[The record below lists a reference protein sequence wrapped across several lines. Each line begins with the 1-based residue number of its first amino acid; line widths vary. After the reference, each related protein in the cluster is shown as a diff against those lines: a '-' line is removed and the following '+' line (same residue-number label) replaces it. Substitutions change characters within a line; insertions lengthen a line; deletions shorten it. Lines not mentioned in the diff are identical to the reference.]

1 MAFSLDQYINGK
13 KKKEEQP
20 GQGYFQFGQQP
31 KAATT
36 PSATPKASTPTGS
49 PAGGG
54 GGFSLDG
61 YILEKG
67 IRSGQLQQQDND
79 FNSWLGDVQRF
90 SQRVSGDYTKRQG
103 TYQAPDT
110 FRAYQEKT
118 GSEISELLK
127 RAYAAQNYYTQYGK
141 TYDEVHG
148 AGSTAKLLE
157 GVAQNIDY
165 LENVRK
171 GIRDEGR
178 WWEQFQSQDDF
189 DTYQRYK
196 GYEEIP
202 QAADFGEKSQYKS
215 TRKSDEEINAARGP
229 LAFLVPQLD
238 LLDFEDISYDYIN
251 KNPEAMERQGYSD
264 ADSGL
269 AFAGL
274 DNSERLE
281 MTDEEI
287 AVFNY
292 IYATRSPEAAYQYI
306 ADLTADLNFRQRQ
319 SSEEEWG
326 KYASEHPVGSSVFS
340 VLASPMKGISYLG
353 QAVDYLDDGKID
365 QNAGYNKFSYVPSAI
380 RGQVSQ
386 DVEKYWVDRGHEFG
400 GKTASFLYQTG
411 MSMGDFL
418 LNTGIT
424 GGNQALTLAIM
435 GTGAAAD
442 GTIAAKDRGLTD
454 NQAFALGTIAGLA
467 EVVTE
472 KVSLEALLKPDW
484 EKGVLNYI
492 IKNAVAEGSEEV
504 ASDAINLVAD
514 VMISKDKSEWA
525 QSIQAYMEEGCSE
538 AEATGK
544 AVFDQA
550 LAMGVDFLGGALS
563 GGIMSGVAGAGH
575 VMTNYQSGRQFSGM
589 DLSAE
594 DIQAFIDEGLA
605 SDPSTQAYKLAT
617 EAQQKLAAGGTLTAY
632 ELGNLY
638 QANVRAIGMEE
649 DGASLLEQAAQ
660 EIAEGK
666 RMTNREA
673 TAILDSPSA
682 LRTLAEEAGLSIS
695 EDMSKSQQREAVRSA
710 VTSLA
715 RPSADVAA
723 HQAVNITS
731 DTEMPATATET
742 AKEQMNVQDRPKT
755 TMEQAWSNKRL
766 EDALDT
772 LGEQGKVQGKA
783 LFDSATQDPVAYYG
797 GFSAYYEAGVS
808 GMDMG
813 KVQSRY
819 ASTLNDAQRQAAYL
833 AGQVDAAASL
843 RAEQERV
850 ATATVYGKEA
860 GFIQSDVSAS
870 LPKSTVSYFND
881 LGRATGVKIQM
892 APATGSGG
900 ANGWYANGIV
910 SIAMDAEDPGMVVAT
925 HEITHRMQEL
935 APKEYR
941 AYRDYAMKLMDS
953 KSGLHA
959 TVESYKARYAE
970 AGQNL
975 TTEQAM
981 DEIAADFTADLLRD
995 VEGFK
1000 ELAKTDRSAARKLL
1014 DAVRDFIRKVK
1025 DFFRGNKAAQDSAA
1039 SQAYG
1044 VSMSELEEAARLWGD
1059 ALKASKKAASRKGS
1073 VVGTEGGYAE
1083 VDGKF
1088 SLKGVVEE
1096 SEDLIALHN
1105 LTEDKLLKSLAL
1117 GGFPMPSIAVT
1128 KTTIP
1133 HVNFGDITLVM
1144 DKSTIDPEFDRRNM
1158 VYSADAWTPTF
1169 PATEYEV
1176 NEKVAARLRSKYYEL
1191 FRAHGRDAV
1200 DALYPWG
1207 NYAEDQLN
1215 REGGEASAISKL
1227 MDDTG
1232 MMKVYLLDKGMQVPD
1247 PVVTEIVERMSDG
1260 DIAMYDHMI
1269 SELGEDFIRE
1279 AGGEGGNMPPVLK
1292 KDWYE
1297 QHGGAVEAA
1306 YRSFLEQSGFSDEQI
1321 ENAMDARTR
1330 KDNVVLVKNASR
1342 YLKIGPEKRSTST
1355 DVKATADAI
1364 RMAVNQE
1371 EYHAWLR
1378 ELFGGLEKS
1387 SGIYNGK
1394 ERYTPSGDLRSF
1406 KALHIPVTLDNI
1418 TKAMVAEGDG
1428 DNRNVSGFYGVKSLR
1443 ASTAERFS
1451 SIENMHEL
1459 EGRLKNLTEEESS
1472 QITDALQER
1481 LYALMD
1487 KIYNSKSHS
1496 QYSNQLM
1503 DMDAIGNILLDAAR
1517 AKKITIDSIIKEF
1530 SGSGYKI
1537 STDLAADLRDLLFDI
1552 SQMPVNLFEA
1562 KPERSVHF
1570 DEVLAAV
1577 IPDTSSDE
1585 LRSRLAEAGVKTME
1599 YAAGDDAARLEKVNS
1614 VEGARFS
1621 LKRSRSI
1628 QDDLAALKRQN
1639 EDLRERLS
1647 EYRGIAQE
1655 AKRQKGRADYWQ
1667 GQTRRTKQATTD
1679 AKAVKS
1685 AAQALIHNTYSTV
1698 ALQDVQGDLQSLY
1711 DYIAGGEEITGDE
1724 VWRRARDIAETLV
1737 WNAEAVDTEYDDLLS
1752 YLRTVKLNIGKD
1764 MNGIPDF
1771 DYFRK
1776 HYFGK
1781 LHIGTKGTNI
1791 DSVYKELSDMWPGF
1805 FNEEEITHPTDQL
1818 LRIVEVFDQL
1828 TDSRA
1833 SNPHSGDMEAAID
1846 GTANEIIEQFFDL
1859 PQTKATMAD
1868 RWAEKVDA
1876 AKANGRKQVQKVREQ
1891 KNAQI
1896 EALRKENRQRVHDAI
1911 ERERAAASRRL
1922 EAMKEKYA
1930 AKDQKGRERR
1940 SSAELRR
1947 KIAKHSKALSE
1958 KLLHPTDKKHVPEEL
1973 RGAVAAML
1981 DAINQESQYTVDP
1994 ETGKRSKSQ
2003 DGDPTKRTEAFRA
2016 LREQY
2021 EAIAK
2026 GRTDFTGVLDPD
2038 LLDNLAEVIS
2048 MRDVRLADMTT
2059 AQLATVWQV
2068 VRAVE
2073 HSVST
2078 TNKLLG
2084 QSRFEGVMELAEG
2097 IRSSS
2102 ASKRTKGNWRGPVG
2116 WADRLLNLD
2125 MMNPLTFFHQ
2135 FGEGGDA
2142 LYHELQEARDHK
2154 TRILA
2159 ETTDQVQ
2166 RVIGKT
2172 DINKLRGETHTFQ
2185 VTGGEITLTTAQIMS
2200 LYELSK
2206 REQAQ
2211 EHIYKGGLR
2220 ASPIETGVDRSKS
2233 AKENVAAVLGKMDA
2247 PAAGVRVSLDDVAN
2261 ILSTLTDEQ
2270 VKIADGLQNI
2280 MQGYLAQEGNR
2291 ESMKV
2296 YGYEKFGEANYF
2308 PISSDPHQVQD
2319 KIGDVLEGGQKR
2331 PRSVAEWGSAKATTQ
2346 KANNGLLLGDIF
2358 DVFAQHAV
2366 DMATYASH
2374 LGAME
2379 DLNRVRNFTFRNAE
2393 GERIGTMGDIIQR
2406 VTGQG
2411 GGAYLNKLLQ
2421 DVSAGTAKSSVTGLG
2436 KLTANYKAASVGAN
2450 IRVALQQPTSYL
2462 RAAAV
2467 IDAKYLADPRV
2478 FKKGGWAK
2486 ALKYAPIAVWKDWG
2500 NFEINQGRQLQNI
2513 MFNTD
2518 SKLERARNAAMWLAG
2533 EMDSVTWGRIWN
2545 ACELE
2550 MLDARPDLARG
2561 SAEFNEAVAQRF
2573 TDIID
2578 QTQVVDNVLGR
2589 SQVMRSSDGLAKMAT
2604 SYMGEPTQS
2613 YNLVYRALRDISQEQ
2628 DNSRRTAARKVL
2640 GRAIVALTASQFVNA
2655 IAQALW
2661 DAVRDDDD
2669 RDKKYLERVLGHI
2682 PENFAENVN
2691 PVGMVPYIKDVF
2703 SVLQG
2708 YDVKR
2713 MDMEAITSFIS
2724 ACQNM
2729 SKAINGEGRYT
2740 LAGAGA
2746 NLLAETARIFGLP
2759 AATVKRDMVA
2769 VARTI
2774 GVETGDWYFQYQLEK
2789 ALNSVGYSGN
2799 RGEFYDIAWGALK
2812 DGEMDVYQAI
2822 AQDLMA
2828 QGVKAS
2834 TIESAMRE
2842 RMKKA
2847 QEGDPSFSLG
2857 QEASD
2862 LIGSRV
2868 KYGADKEAEKG
2879 GFTAADL
2886 SPSEYQ
2892 RFNSQRAA
2900 SYREVVNELEG
2911 FPTFGSLDGEVKDKA
2926 ISAADTLTEKLALEA
2941 ASGGAY
2947 TADTKWMLWA
2957 SGGENAGVSEAEA
2970 ILFKVAYDMTSGD
2983 VDEDGKTISGS
2994 KKENVLETATEMM
3007 PWLTDEELE
3016 YLMGNFWKG

>member
-1 MAFSLDQYINGK
+1 MGFSLDDYINSK
-13 KKKEEQP
+13 KKKGEQA
-20 GQGYFQFGQQP
+20 GQKPNYFQFGQQP
-31 KAATT
+31 KAATS
-36 PSATPKASTPTGS
+36 PSVHPKATTPTGS

-54 GGFSLDG
+54 NGFSLDDF
-61 YILEKG
+61 IITKG
-67 IRSGQLQQQDND
+67 IRTGQLQQQDND
-79 FNSWLGDVQRF
+79 FNSWMEDVQSF
-90 SQRVSGDYTKRQG
+90 SKRMSGDFTRRQG

-110 FRAYQEKT
+110 FRAYQGKT
-118 GSEISELLK
+118 GSEISDLLK

-141 TYDEVHG
+141 TYDEVYG

-189 DTYQRYK
+189 NTYQRYK
-196 GYEEIP
+196 GYAEIP
-202 QAADFGEKSQYKS
+202 QAADFAEKSKYRS
-215 TRKSDEEINAARGP
+215 TRKSEEEIEASKGP
-229 LAFLVPQLD
+229 LSFLVPETG
-238 LLDFEDISYDYIN
+238 LLEYGDSAYDYIN
-251 KNPEAMERQGYSD
+251 KDPDAVAARSNSD
-264 ADSGL
+264 AWSGL
-269 AFAGL
+269 SAAGL
-274 DNSERLE
+274 DDSERLE

-292 IYATRSPEAAYQYI
+292 IYATQSPEAAYQYI
-306 ADLTADLNFRQRQ
+306 SDLTSQLNFRQRQ
-319 SSEEEWG
+319 AAEAEWG
-326 KYASEHPVGSSVFS
+326 QYASEHPVGSSVFS
-340 VLASPMKGISYLG
+340 VLTSPMKGISYLG
-353 QAVDYLDDGKID
+353 QAADYLEDGEID
-365 QNAGYNKFSYVPSAI
+365 QNAGYNKFSYIPSAI
-380 RGQVSQ
+380 RGQVAQ
-386 DVEKYWVDRGHEFG
+386 DIEKQVEGFW
-400 GKTASFLYQTG
+400 GKAGSFAYQTG

-442 GTIAAKDRGLTD
+442 GTISAKDRGLTD

-514 VMISKDKSEWA
+514 VLISKDKSEWA
-525 QSIQAYMEEGCSE
+525 QSIQAYMAEGYSE
-538 AEATGK
+538 AEATGL
-544 AVFDQA
+544 AVKDQA
-550 LAMGVDFLGGALS
+550 LSMGVDFLGGALS
-563 GGIMSGVAGAGH
+563 GGIMSGVAGVGH
-575 VMTNYQSGRQFSGM
+575 VMTNYQSGRQFNAM
-589 DLSAE
+589 DLSTE

-638 QANVRAIGMEE
+638 QANVRAISMED
-649 DGASLLEQAAQ
+649 DGAALLEHAAQ
-660 EIAEGK
+660 EIAQGK

-673 TAILDSPSA
+673 KAILDSPSA
-682 LRTLAEEAGLSIS
+682 LRTLTEEAGLSIS

-710 VTSLA
+710 VYALA
-715 RPSADVAA
+715 RPAGGVEATRAA
-723 HQAVNITS
+723 NY
-731 DTEMPATATET
+731 TEET
-742 AKEQMNVQDRPKT
+742 ALPKNAQETVQEQRRTQPVSRTPV
-755 TMEQAWSNKRL
+755 EQVWSSKRL
-766 EDALDT
+766 EAALDT
-772 LGEQGKVQGKA
+772 LGEQGKAQGKA
-783 LFDSATQDPVAYYG
+783 FFNGTSQDPMAYYG
-797 GFSAYYEAGVS
+797 GFAAYYEAGVS
-808 GMDMG
+808 GIDMS
-813 KVQSRY
+813 KVQSQY
-819 ASTLNDAQRQAAYL
+819 AGELNDAQRQAAYL
-833 AGQVDAAASL
+833 AGQMDAAASL
-843 RAEQERV
+843 RAEQGRV
-850 ATATVYGKEA
+850 PSATVYGDDA
-860 GFIQSDVSAS
+860 GFIQGGVSTS
-870 LPKSTVSYFND
+870 LPKSTISYFND
-881 LGRATGVKIQM
+881 LGRAVGVKIQM

-910 SIAMDAEDPGMVVAT
+910 NIAADAEDPGMVVAT

-935 APKEYR
+935 APEEYR
-941 AYRDYAMKLMDS
+941 AYRDYAMELLDR
-953 KSGLHA
+953 KSGLHS
-959 TVESYKARYAE
+959 TVEAYKARYAE

-1000 ELAKTDRSAARKLL
+1000 DLAKADRSVARKLL
-1014 DAVRDFIRKVK
+1014 DAVRDFISKVK
-1025 DFFRGNKAAQDSAA
+1025 DFFKGNKAAQDSAA
-1039 SQAYG
+1039 TQAYG
-1044 VSMSELEEAARLWGD
+1044 VSMNELEEAARLWGE
-1059 ALKASKKAASRKGS
+1059 ALKASSSAVSGKGS
-1073 VVGTEGGYAE
+1073 VVGTEGGYAK

-1096 SEDLIALHN
+1096 SDALIALHN

-1128 KTTIP
+1128 KTSIP
-1133 HVNFGDITLVM
+1133 HTNFGDITLVM
-1144 DKSTIDPEFDRRNM
+1144 DKAAIDPEFDRRNM

-1176 NEKVAARLRSKYYEL
+1176 NEKVAGKLRSKYYEL
-1191 FRAHGRDAV
+1191 FRAYGRDAV

-1215 REGGEASAISKL
+1215 REGGEQAVISKL
-1227 MDDTG
+1227 QDNTD

-1247 PVVTEIVERMSDG
+1247 PVVTETVERMSDG
-1260 DIAMYDHMI
+1260 DIAMYDYMI

-1279 AGGEGGNMPPVLK
+1279 AGGEGGNMPPVIR

-1297 QHGGAVEAA
+1297 QHGGTVEAA
-1306 YRSFLEQSGFSDEQI
+1306 YRSFLEHSGFSDEQI
-1321 ENAMDARTR
+1321 ENAMDSRTR
-1330 KDNVVLVKNASR
+1330 KDNVVLVQNASR
-1342 YLKIGPEKRSTST
+1342 YLKNGPEKRSTST
-1355 DVKATADAI
+1355 DTKATADAI
-1364 RMAVNQE
+1364 RSAVNQDD
-1371 EYHAWLR
+1371 YHAWLQD
-1378 ELFGGLEKS
+1378 LFGGIEKS

-1406 KALHIPVTLDNI
+1406 KSLHLPVTLDNI
-1418 TKAMVAEGDG
+1418 TKAMVAEGKG

-1443 ASTAERFS
+1443 ASIAERFS

-1459 EGRLKNLTEEESS
+1459 EGRLKNLTEEESD

-1481 LYALMD
+1481 LYSLMD
-1487 KIYNSKSHS
+1487 KVYNSKPHS
-1496 QYSNQLM
+1496 QYSNQFM
-1503 DMDAIGNILLDAAR
+1503 DMDAIGNILMEAAR

-1537 STDLAADLRDLLFDI
+1537 STDLAAGLRDLFFDI

-1577 IPDTSSDE
+1577 IPDTSSNE
-1585 LRSRLAEAGVKTME
+1585 LRSKLAEAGVKTLE
-1599 YAAGDDAARLEKVNS
+1599 YAAGDDAARLEQVNS
-1614 VEGARFS
+1614 VDEAKFS

-1628 QDDLAALKRQN
+1628 QDDLAAVKKQN
-1639 EDLRERLS
+1639 EELRERLS
-1647 EYRGIAQE
+1647 EYRGIALE

-1679 AKAVKS
+1679 AKAVKA
-1685 AAQALIHNTYSTV
+1685 AAQSLIHDTYAKV
-1698 ALQDVQGDLQSLY
+1698 ALQDIQGDLQSLY
-1711 DYIAGGEEITGDE
+1711 DYIAGGDETTGDE

-1737 WNAEAVDTEYDDLLS
+1737 LNAETADTEYDDLIS
-1752 YLRTVKLNIGKD
+1752 HLRTTKLNIGKD
-1764 MNGIPDF
+1764 MNDIQDF

-1781 LHIGTKGTNI
+1781 LQIGTKGTNI
-1791 DSVYKELSDMWPGF
+1791 DSVYQELSSMWPGF
-1805 FNEEEITHPTDQL
+1805 FNEDITHPSDQL
-1818 LRIVEVFDQL
+1818 LRIVEVYDQL
-1828 TDSRA
+1828 TGSRV
-1833 SNPHSGDMEAAID
+1833 SNPYSSYMEEAIN

-1868 RWAEKVDA
+1868 RWAAKVDA
-1876 AKANGRKQVQKVREQ
+1876 AKANGRQQVQKVREQ

-1896 EALRKENRQRVHDAI
+1896 EALRKENRQRVQRAI
-1911 ERERAAASRRL
+1911 ENERAAAARRL
-1922 EAMKEKYA
+1922 EAVKDRYA

-1940 SSAELRR
+1940 SAAELRR
-1947 KIAKHSKALSE
+1947 KITKHSKTLSD
-1958 KLLHPTDKKHVPEEL
+1958 KLLHSTDKKHIPEEL

-1981 DAINQESQYTVDP
+1981 EAINQESQYTVDP
-1994 ETGKRSKSQ
+1994 ETGKRSKNQ
-2003 DGDPTKRTEAFRA
+2003 NGYPTKRTEAFRA

-2021 EAIAK
+2021 EAISK

-2038 LLDNLAEVIS
+2038 LLDNLAEVIA
-2048 MRDVRLADMTT
+2048 MKDVRLADMTS
-2059 AQLATVWQV
+2059 AQLSTVWQV

-2073 HSVST
+2073 QSVST
-2078 TNKLLG
+2078 VNKLLG
-2084 QSRFEGVMELAEG
+2084 RSRFEGVTELAEG

-2102 ASKRTKGNWRGPVG
+2102 ASRRTKGNWRGPVG

-2142 LYHELQEARDHK
+2142 LYHELQAARDQK

-2159 ETTDQVQ
+2159 ETVDRVQ
-2166 RVIGKT
+2166 RIIEKA
-2172 DINKLRGETHTFQ
+2172 DINKLREETHTFQ
-2185 VTGGEITLTTAQIMS
+2185 VNGGEITLTTAQIMS

-2220 ASPIETGVDRSKS
+2220 ASPIDTGVDRGKS
-2233 AKENVAAVLGKMDA
+2233 AAENVAAALGKVEA

-2261 ILSTLTDEQ
+2261 ILATLTDEQ
-2270 VKIADGLQNI
+2270 VKIAEGLQGI

-2296 YGYEKFGEANYF
+2296 YGYEKFNEDNYF

-2319 KIGDVLEGGQKR
+2319 KIGDVLESGQKR
-2331 PRSVAEWGSAKATTQ
+2331 PRSIAEWGSAKATVER
-2346 KANNGLLLGDIF
+2346 ASNGLLLGDIF

-2374 LGAME
+2374 LGTME
-2379 DLNRVRNFTFRNAE
+2379 DLNRVRNFTFRDGE
-2393 GERIGTMGDIIQR
+2393 GTRIGTMGDIIQR
-2406 VTGQG
+2406 VAGQG

-2478 FKKGGWAK
+2478 FKKGGWEK
-2486 ALKYAPIAVWKDWG
+2486 ALRYAPIAVWKDWG
-2500 NFEINQGRQLQNI
+2500 NFEINQGRQIQNI

-2518 SKLERARNAAMWLAG
+2518 SRLERVRNAAMWLAG

-2550 MLDARPDLARG
+2550 TMDTRPDLARG

-2578 QTQVVDNVLGR
+2578 KTQVVDNVLGR

-2628 DNSRRTAARKVL
+2628 DNAKRTAARKVL
-2640 GRAIVALTASQFVNA
+2640 GRAVIALAASQFVNA

-2669 RDKKYLERVLGHI
+2669 RDKKYWERVLGHI
-2682 PENFAENVN
+2682 PGNFVDNVN
-2691 PVGMVPYIKDVF
+2691 PTGMVPYIKDVV

-2746 NLLAETARIFGLP
+2746 NLVAETARIFGLP
-2759 AATVKRDMVA
+2759 AATVKRDFVA
-2769 VARTI
+2769 VARTV

-2799 RGEFYDIAWGALK
+2799 RGEFYDIAWGALR
-2812 DGEMDVYQAI
+2812 DGDMDVYQAI
-2822 AQDLMA
+2822 TQDLMA

-2842 RMKKA
+2842 RLKKA
-2847 QEGDPSFSLG
+2847 QEEDPSFTIG
-2857 QEASD
+2857 QQARD
-2862 LIGSRV
+2862 LIGSRDS
-2868 KYGADKEAEKG
+2868 YDTKEKEDDGG

-2886 SPSEYQ
+2886 SPADYQ
-2892 RFNSQRAA
+2892 RFNARRAE
-2900 SYREVVNELEG
+2900 SYRQVVNELEG
-2911 FPTFGSLDGEVKDKA
+2911 FSTFKGLDGEAKDKA
-2926 ISAADTLTEKLALEA
+2926 LAAADTLTEKLALEA
-2941 ASGGAY
+2941 ASDGEY
-2947 TADTKWMLWA
+2947 TVDTKWMLWA
-2957 SGGENAGVSEAEA
+2957 SGGEESGVSEAEA

-2983 VDEDGKTISGS
+2983 VGEDGKTISGS
-2994 KKENVLETATEMM
+2994 KKENVLEAATDMM
-3007 PWLTDEELE
+3007 PWLTDEEIA
-3016 YLMGNFWKG
+3016 YLASNYWKG